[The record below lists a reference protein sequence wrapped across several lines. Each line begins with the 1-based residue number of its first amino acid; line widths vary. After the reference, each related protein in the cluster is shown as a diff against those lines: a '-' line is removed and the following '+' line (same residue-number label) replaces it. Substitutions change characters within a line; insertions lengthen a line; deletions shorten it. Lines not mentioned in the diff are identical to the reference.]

1 MRRDVYLIMVAFW
14 TSTPL
19 FAVFLALSSWPPRNL
34 GWPGVVLWS
43 VVVTSSMFMTVREA
57 FLPPVS
63 EKGEHVEARR
73 TSEWLVYPIIFV
85 LASGLV
91 GFQLLSF

>member
-1 MRRDVYLIMVAFW
+1 
-14 TSTPL
+14 
-19 FAVFLALSSWPPRNL
+19 
-34 GWPGVVLWS
+34 
-43 VVVTSSMFMTVREA
+43 
-57 FLPPVS
+57 VS

>member
-1 MRRDVYLIMVAFW
+1 MRRDVYLMMVTFW
-14 TSTPL
+14 TSAPL
-19 FAVFLALSSWPPRNL
+19 FAVFLALSWPPRNL
-34 GWPGVVLWS
+34 GWPGAVLWS

-57 FLPPVS
+57 FLPPMS
-63 EKGEHVEARR
+63 EKGEHGKARQ

-91 GFQLLSF
+91 GFQILSF